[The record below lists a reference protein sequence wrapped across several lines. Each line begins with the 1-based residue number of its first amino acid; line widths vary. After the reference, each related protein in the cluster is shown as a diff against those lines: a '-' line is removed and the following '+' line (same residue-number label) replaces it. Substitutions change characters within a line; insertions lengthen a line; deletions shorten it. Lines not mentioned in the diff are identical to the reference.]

1 MDALRTAIEVLF
13 LDWDFDKAVGS
24 ILEAVPQSESIEM
37 SKEENERFTYFF
49 SRRNGMFGTNVIS
62 LIPHYLE
69 STVEGGFLGRSPF
82 NLIGYAADKMLSAVN
97 DEPVCR
103 YDSYLRWNE
112 ITSTVGEDI
121 LTTIFL
127 AERDFITH
135 SYRKSFAWKPILAA
149 ESNGVNNVIEN
160 GLSELHFHLKG
171 SSSVFD
177 LNWLV
182 LMNIPVRKGSEVLLN
197 KMCQKEPL
205 YPMLV
210 KVALIRW
217 TLFSIV
223 NGLSISHKE
232 NALLLHV
239 LLEKGENIDLW
250 SSGVQKLVSLARL
263 SYGYR
268 DEKGFVVDYAI
279 PSSISGS
286 DCNRMQNIIF
296 IGERKLLYDCFWYI
310 KERKTEYEK
319 LSKLL
324 YAYLLA
330 KNKFRDAIIQN
341 DKVKGFSNF
350 QKYDRRKG
358 CLFSSNK
365 TYKALI
371 SKSAVHCS
379 IDNQSIVDLEMRVT
393 PDNSASEIQRSIKK
407 LTEEIGKVREE
418 VNLGYILHFIKEEDK
433 RKATN
438 DGVNGMS
445 ACRNANVRDTVAKQ
459 TEAICEMIKNG
470 NSLIR
475 TKPVEKF
482 QIVGID
488 AAGSE
493 FNCRAE
499 AFAEYYRKIK
509 ATHRDHWIDMLSD
522 KSQQQL
528 GRTFHV
534 GEDFYDIIDG
544 LRAVEES
551 ILFLNLGRGD
561 RIGHGVALGIDAH
574 KYYGERHHTLVI
586 NKQCLLDNAV
596 WMLSKL
602 DKFSLSDSS
611 GLRGRLQD
619 VYNRLIRDV
628 YHSSASYQDYY
639 ASWLLRGDRPS
650 LTFDGKKD
658 ELNSFAYN
666 DYNIEICNAHN
677 NAVARGLFI
686 KYHYDSFVM
695 KSGNEVE
702 ECKIKP
708 TDVKVVEHLQSILRK
723 FVADKEIA
731 IETNPTSNLKI
742 TDVRRYAEHP
752 IFKFNSDVLNAKSDG
767 MSVSINTDDQGIFA
781 TSLEKEYTLL
791 ALALEKEKDE
801 GGNPKY
807 SKQEVLRWLDGV
819 RKMGRERTFL
829 K

>member
-13 LDWDFDKAVGS
+13 LDWDFDKAVCS
-24 ILEAVPQSESIEM
+24 ILEAVPLSESIGM

-69 STVEGGFLGRSPF
+69 SSAEGGFASKSPF
-82 NLIGYAADKMLSAVN
+82 NLIVYASDKMLTLVD

-112 ITSTVGEDI
+112 ITASVGEDI
-121 LTTIFL
+121 LTTLFL
-127 AERDFITH
+127 AERDYSSH
-135 SYRKSFAWKPILAA
+135 SYRKSFAWKPILTAD
-149 ESNGVNNVIEN
+149 SSGVNSVIEN

-182 LMNIPVRKGSEVLLN
+182 LMNIPVRKGAEKLLDG
-197 KMCQKEPL
+197 MSQEDRL

-210 KVALIRW
+210 KAALIRW
-217 TLFSIV
+217 ALFSIV
-223 NGLSISHKE
+223 NNLSVSRKE
-232 NALLLHV
+232 KELLFHV
-239 LLEKGENIDLW
+239 LLEKDENIDLW
-250 SSGVQKLVSLARL
+250 SCDVQKLISLVRL

-268 DEKGFVVDYAI
+268 DENGFVIDYAI
-279 PSSISGS
+279 PTLISGS
-286 DCNRMQNIIF
+286 DGNRMQNIIF
-296 IGERKLLYDCFWYI
+296 VGERKLLYDCFWYI
-310 KERKTEYEK
+310 KERKTEFEK
-319 LSKLL
+319 LSKLV

-330 KNKFRDAIIQN
+330 KNKFWYAIVQN

-358 CLFSSNK
+358 CLFSSNQ
-365 TYKALI
+365 TYKALV

-379 IDNQSIVDLEMRVT
+379 IDNQPIVDLEMRVT
-393 PDNSASEIQRSIKK
+393 PDNSASKIQINIKK
-407 LTEEIGKVREE
+407 LTKEIGAVREE
-418 VNLGYILHFIKEEDK
+418 VNLGYILHFIKEEDI
-433 RKATN
+433 RKATD
-438 DGVNGMS
+438 DGVDGMS
-445 ACRNANVRDTVAKQ
+445 ACRNANVRTTVAKQ
-459 TEAICEMIKNG
+459 TEAICEMIQYG
-470 NSLIR
+470 SPLIR
-475 TKPVEKF
+475 TKPIEKF

-499 AFAEYYRKIK
+499 AFAECYRKIK
-509 ATHRDHWIDMLSD
+509 ATSREHWIDMLSE

-561 RIGHGVALGIDAH
+561 RVGHGVALGIDAH
-574 KYYGERHHTLVI
+574 KYYGERHHTLII
-586 NKQCLLDNAV
+586 NRQCLLDNVV

-602 DKFSLSDSS
+602 DNYSIPDSF
-611 GLRGRLQD
+611 GLRGRLQAI
-619 VYNRLIRDV
+619 YNRLILDV
-628 YHSSASYQDYY
+628 FNSNASYQDYY

-650 LTFDGKKD
+650 LIFDGKKD
-658 ELNSFAYN
+658 DFNPFAYN
-666 DYNIEICNAHN
+666 EYSIEICNAHN
-677 NAVARGLFI
+677 NAVARDLFI
-686 KYHYDSFVM
+686 KYHYDSSVM
-695 KSGNEVE
+695 KSGSEVE

-708 TDVKVVEHLQSILRK
+708 TDVKVVEQLQSIMRK

-731 IETNPTSNLKI
+731 VETNPTSNLKI

-752 IFKFNSDVLNAKSDG
+752 IFKFNSDGLNAKSDG

-781 TSLEKEYTLL
+781 TSLEKEYTLM

-801 GGNPKY
+801 EGNPKY
-807 SKQEVLRWLDGV
+807 SKQGVLHWLDGV
-819 RKMGRERTFL
+819 RRMGRERTFL
-829 K
+829 R